1 MLAALALVLAL
12 LGGWAW
18 TPDLDRATLEAR
30 YLAAPAEMIDL
41 AGTRLHVRD
50 TGPRDAP
57 AVLLLHGF
65 GASLHTWEPWALALQ
80 DRYRVIRFDLPG
92 SGLSPPDP
100 SGDYTDAR
108 SRALVTA
115 VLDHAGVAQA
125 TVVGHSMGGRIAWS
139 YAAREPQRVRALV
152 LVAPDGFASPG
163 FEYGKA
169 PEVPALLSLMRYA
182 LPEPLLR
189 RSLQPAYAN
198 PDVMTD
204 ALAQRY
210 HDLLRAPGARDAML
224 ERMRQI
230 ALVDPVPWLRRITAP
245 TLLLWGEQ
253 DAMIPVR
260 NATDYQQAI
269 AGSTLVTLPGI
280 GHLPHEEDPAGALVP
295 LRRFLDAQA
304 AP

>member
-30 YLAAPAEMIDL
+30 YLAAPADMVEL

-57 AVLLLHGF
+57 VVLLMHGF

-125 TVVGHSMGGRIAWS
+125 TIVGHSMGGRIAWS

-189 RSLQPAYAN
+189 RSLRPAYAN

-230 ALVDPVPWLRRITAP
+230 ALEDPVPWLRRITAP

>member
-1 MLAALALVLAL
+1 M
-12 LGGWAW
+12 
-18 TPDLDRATLEAR
+18 
-30 YLAAPAEMIDL
+30 
-41 AGTRLHVRD
+41 
-50 TGPRDAP
+50 
-57 AVLLLHGF
+57 
-65 GASLHTWEPWALALQ
+65 
-80 DRYRVIRFDLPG
+80 
-92 SGLSPPDP
+92 
-100 SGDYTDAR
+100 
-108 SRALVTA
+108 
-115 VLDHAGVAQA
+115 
-125 TVVGHSMGGRIAWS
+125 
-139 YAAREPQRVRALV
+139 RALV

>member
-30 YLAAPAEMIDL
+30 YLAAPADMVEL
-41 AGTRLHVRD
+41 SGTRLHVRD

-57 AVLLLHGF
+57 VVLLLHGF

-125 TVVGHSMGGRIAWS
+125 TIVGHSMGGRIAWS

-189 RSLQPAYAN
+189 RSLRPAYAN

-224 ERMRQI
+224 ARMDQI

-260 NATDYQQAI
+260 NAADYQQAI

-295 LRRFLDAQA
+295 LRLFLDAQA

>member
-30 YLAAPAEMIDL
+30 YLAAPADMIDL

-57 AVLLLHGF
+57 VVLLMHGF

-125 TVVGHSMGGRIAWS
+125 TIVGHSMGGRIAWS

-189 RSLQPAYAN
+189 RSLRPAYAN

-230 ALVDPVPWLRRITAP
+230 ALVDPVPWLHRITAP

-280 GHLPHEEDPAGALVP
+280 GHLPHEEDPAGTLVP

>member
-18 TPDLDRATLEAR
+18 TPDLDRTTLEAR
-30 YLAAPAEMIDL
+30 YLAAPADMIDL

-57 AVLLLHGF
+57 VVLLMHGF

-125 TVVGHSMGGRIAWS
+125 TIVGHSMGGRIAWS

-189 RSLQPAYAN
+189 RSLRPAYAN

-280 GHLPHEEDPAGALVP
+280 GHLPHEEDPAGTLVP

>member
-18 TPDLDRATLEAR
+18 TPDLDRATLEAK
-30 YLAAPAEMIDL
+30 YLAAPADMVEI
-41 AGTRLHVRD
+41 AGTRLHLRD
-50 TGPRDAP
+50 SGPRDAP
-57 AVLLLHGF
+57 AVVLLHGF
-65 GASLHTWEPWALALQ
+65 GSSLHTWEPWALALQ
-80 DRYRVIRFDLPG
+80 DRWRVIRFDLPG
-92 SGLSPPDP
+92 NGLSPPDP
-100 SGDYTDAR
+100 AGDYSDAR
-108 SRALVTA
+108 SRALLTA

-125 TVVGHSMGGRIAWS
+125 VIVGHSMGGRIAWS

-182 LPEPLLR
+182 LPESLLR
-189 RSLQPAYAN
+189 MNLRPAYAN
-198 PDVMTD
+198 PAAMTD

-224 ERMRQI
+224 DRMRQI
-230 ALVDPVPWLRRITAP
+230 ALEDPVPWLRRIAAP
-245 TLLLWGEQ
+245 TLLLWGER
-253 DAMIPVR
+253 DEMIPLR
-260 NATDYQQAI
+260 NAADYQQAMPG
-269 AGSTLVTLPGI
+269 AMLVTLPGI
-280 GHLPHEEDPAGALVP
+280 GHLPHEEDPAGAVVP
-295 LRRFLDAQA
+295 LRRFLDAHA